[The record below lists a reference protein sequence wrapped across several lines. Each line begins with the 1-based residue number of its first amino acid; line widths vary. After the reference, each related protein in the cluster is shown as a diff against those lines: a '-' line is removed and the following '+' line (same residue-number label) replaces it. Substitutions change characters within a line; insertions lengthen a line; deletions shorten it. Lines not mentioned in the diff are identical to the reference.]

1 MKTAY
6 SYARV
11 SSKEQQEKKNSI
23 PEQQRRINDYA
34 KNNNISIIQSF
45 TDSSSAFH
53 DENRV
58 NFEKMVEQA
67 IKNKPNYIILDDSSR
82 FARTRNVA
90 IETKQLLRSHGIDIL
105 YASESNIDTNTVAG
119 FWYEGIQEIKN
130 EATSREISFHTK
142 KGMTGNLQHRD
153 TETGWC
159 YKNGG
164 KAPYGYKRELLYR
177 GIGSK
182 GKPIY
187 KTIWKINEETAP
199 VVRKIIVELYTN
211 GEKSYN
217 YIRDYLNNNHIPNSN
232 GGLWSTSTISSMLKE
247 DRLQEYAGVAIWN
260 KENNNIVGVKYNPKE
275 LWTICEN
282 AHPAIITKEELSL
295 ALERKNNARNS
306 QYQYNPSSDYLL
318 SGKNFENKFLFTCS
332 ECGGHVCGCSSGRK
346 HIKKYACSTNNHR
359 GICACS
365 NNLKIDKDWLEETV
379 INIIEQNYLIKEKI
393 NKKIDQLYDE
403 LKNRNSI
410 YPLIFTHLDPNV
422 FRNYYFKKM
431 KTHYLLDTSCYA
443 KGSDIVKV
451 IQNRKG
457 GDDNDFASR
466 YLLHYNPENINISDE
481 IRKICSATFPLTTCG
496 FKDVAY
502 KEVIYK
508 YLSGL
513 PYNPILVLVGIRI
526 KVEEIIYN
534 QLPENK
540 KNEFIEIHK
549 TNSKLNFASQYTD
562 VSEVFYILQ
571 PVYND
576 SLHLND
582 DQGDDAKIK
591 SCSLK
596 LYNIPIKNI
605 IKIIFNF

>member
-119 FWYEGIQEIKN
+119 FWYEGIKEIKN

-410 YPLIFTHLDPNV
+410 YDTELKNID
-422 FRNYYFKKM
+422 KQISS
-431 KTHYLLDTSCYA
+431 LDTQ
-443 KGSDIVKV
+443 
-451 IQNRKG
+451 IQNLVNSIKQG
-457 GDDNDFASR
+457 VISELIVPEINNLKKDKDE
-466 YLLHYNPENINISDE
+466 LLAKRENVLNSMQDAPKIKKED
-481 IRKICSATFPLTTCG
+481 IRKYFYNFRKIFISATTDE
-496 FKDVAY
+496 K
-502 KEVIYK
+502 KE
-508 YLSGL
+508 L
-513 PYNPILVLVGIRI
+513 I
-526 KVEEIIYN
+526 KTFISNITF
-534 QLPENK
+534 NK
-540 KNEFIEIHK
+540 KEHHIEI
-549 TNSKLNFASQYTD
+549 SLYQYGFAVLEQ
-562 VSEVFYILQ
+562 VAGIE
-571 PVYND
+571 P
-576 SLHLND
+576 
-582 DQGDDAKIK
+582 A
-591 SCSLK
+591 
-596 LYNIPIKNI
+596 
-605 IKIIFNF
+605 

>member
-23 PEQQRRINDYA
+23 PEQQIRINDYA
-34 KNNNISIIQSF
+34 KNNNISIIQAF

-58 NFEKMVEQA
+58 NFEQMIEQA

-164 KAPYGYKRELLYR
+164 KAPFGYKRELLYR
-177 GIGSK
+177 GIDSK

-187 KTIWKINEETAP
+187 KTIWQIDEETAP
-199 VVRKIIVELYTN
+199 IVRKIIVELYTN
-211 GEKSYN
+211 EEKSYN
-217 YIRDYLNNNHIPNSN
+217 YIRDYLNNNHIPNSK

-260 KENNNIVGVKYNPKE
+260 KENNNIIGVKYNPKE
-275 LWTICEN
+275 LWIICEN

-295 ALERKNNARNS
+295 ALERKNNTKNS

-318 SGKNFENKFLFTCS
+318 SGKNFENGFLFTCS
-332 ECGGHVCGCSSGRK
+332 ECGGHVCGCSTGKK
-346 HIKKYACSTNNHR
+346 HSKKYS
-359 GICACS
+359 CS
-365 NNLKIDKDWLEETV
+365 NNRYKGTKCCNNNWKIDKDWIEAKILDIIETQYISPENIDKLV
-379 INIIEQNYLIKEKI
+379 DRLYKELSNINVVNKKSLQTIEQNITNIDNKIQNLLDSIADGINPKLVAERVQSYEIQKEELYEKKNKILQNIDTQPKILKEDIEEYFRNFQKLLLSCNSDEKKLLIQTFI
-393 NKKIDQLYDE
+393 SNITLNKKE
-403 LKNRNSI
+403 
-410 YPLIFTHLDPNV
+410 H
-422 FRNYYFKKM
+422 
-431 KTHYLLDTSCYA
+431 H
-443 KGSDIVKV
+443 
-451 IQNRKG
+451 
-457 GDDNDFASR
+457 
-466 YLLHYNPENINISDE
+466 
-481 IRKICSATFPLTTCG
+481 
-496 FKDVAY
+496 
-502 KEVIYK
+502 
-508 YLSGL
+508 
-513 PYNPILVLVGIRI
+513 
-526 KVEEIIYN
+526 
-534 QLPENK
+534 
-540 KNEFIEIHK
+540 IEITLYPQWCK
-549 TNSKLNFASQYTD
+549 
-562 VSEVFYILQ
+562 ILEQ
-571 PVYND
+571 VAGIEP
-576 SLHLND
+576 
-582 DQGDDAKIK
+582 A
-591 SCSLK
+591 
-596 LYNIPIKNI
+596 
-605 IKIIFNF
+605 